1 MKRVILSITTIAL
14 LIFYTHAAPI
24 PKKIS
29 AEIKK
34 VTVFT
39 QGAQVS
45 RMAKTNLAKGNT
57 TLLFEKLSPYLDKQS
72 IQVNL
77 QGEATI
83 MSVSHRINQL
93 EVIPPS
99 DRVDEINEKMAE
111 LRLQLEQ
118 NGQIMVLYA
127 QEEKLLFANQKIE
140 PKENSN
146 QAEALAA
153 MAELFRER
161 LADLQK
167 RRWEITTKNRQI
179 EKEIGQLQKEL
190 NNMQVTKEKPT
201 SEIEVVI
208 SSENATQVEITLSYL
223 VAHAG
228 WIPSYDLRVKDV
240 ESPLQIDYK
249 AHVYQQTGVDWKDVK
264 LTISSADPW
273 QSGTKPE
280 LQPWYV
286 GERPRPVSYKSSTVP
301 FQNGQLGGRILDEN
315 GEPLVGATV
324 MVRGSTIG
332 SFTDENGQF
341 SLTVPAEAQSVI
353 VSYVGYQKQEVA
365 IGGQQHLNIRMN
377 SSGATLD
384 EVVVSGYVAGRASG
398 VEQKFRKKDKSR
410 EMDYYRDEE
419 DARYDIPLEMT
430 EITKPTVVEFEIA
443 LPYSIPS
450 DGKQMTVKM
459 KRHELKADYEY
470 YAVPKLD
477 PDAFLTASV
486 TDWEQYQLL
495 SGEANIYFE
504 GTYTGKSV
512 LDISQLDDTLSISLG
527 RDKQV
532 VVTRTRIKDF
542 TKKQFIGSNVIVKH
556 GWAIEVRNQK
566 KQAIHLTVKDQFPIS
581 RQSEIEIEELK
592 YNKAKLDETT
602 NELTWLIDIKPSN
615 SEKVDF
621 SYEIKHPKNYR
632 LYAQ

>member
-1 MKRVILSITTIAL
+1 MKRVIFLFTTITL
-14 LIFYTHAAPI
+14 LLFHSYAAPI

-29 AEIKK
+29 AEISK
-34 VTVFT
+34 VTVFI

-45 RMAKTNLAKGNT
+45 RMTKTRLSKGNT
-57 TLLFEKLSPYLDKQS
+57 TLLFEKLSPYIDKQS
-72 IQVNL
+72 LQVNL
-77 QGEATI
+77 QGAATI

-93 EVIPPS
+93 EILPPS
-99 DRVDEINEKMAE
+99 ERVGEIKEKME
-111 LRLQLEQ
+111 NLRLQLEQ
-118 NGQIMVLYA
+118 NEQIMALFA

-140 PKENSN
+140 PQENSN
-146 QAEALAA
+146 QAAELAA
-153 MAELFRER
+153 MATLFRER

-167 RRWEITTKNRQI
+167 RRWEITTQNRQL
-179 EKEIGQLQKEL
+179 EKEIAQLQKEL
-190 NNMQVTKEKPT
+190 DNMKVTKEKPT
-201 SEIEVVI
+201 SEIEVIV
-208 SSENATQVEITLSYL
+208 SAENASEVEITLSYL

-249 AHVYQQTGVDWKDVK
+249 AHVYQQTGVEWKDVK

-280 LQPWYV
+280 LQPWYI
-286 GERPRPVSYKSSTVP
+286 GQRPISYRQATVP
-301 FQNGQLGGRILDEN
+301 FKNGQISGQILDEN
-315 GEPLVGATV
+315 GIPIVGATI
-324 MVRGSTIG
+324 MVPGATIG
-332 SFTDENGQF
+332 SFTDEQGQF
-341 SLTVPAEAQSVI
+341 SLTLPAGTESVI
-353 VSYVGYQKQEVA
+353 VSYVGYQNQEVPIA
-365 IGGQQHLNIRMN
+365 GQQHLNIHMN
-377 SSGATLD
+377 NKGVMLD
-384 EVVVSGYVAGRASG
+384 EVVVTGYGTKKLFKRNRSRMDDMR
-398 VEQKFRKKDKSR
+398 EQK
-410 EMDYYRDEE
+410 EAGEADY
-419 DARYDIPLEMT
+419 YDIPLQMT
-430 EITKPTVVEFEIA
+430 EITKPTMVEFEIA

-450 DGKQMTVKM
+450 DGKQLTVKM
-459 KRHELKADYEY
+459 KQYELKADYEY

-504 GTYTGKSV
+504 GTYTGKSI
-512 LDISQLDDTLSISLG
+512 LDISQLEDTLSISLG

-532 VVTRTRIKDF
+532 VVSRTKIKDF
-542 TKKQFIGSNVIVKH
+542 TKKRFIGSNVIVKH

-581 RQSEIEIEELK
+581 QKSEIEIDEFK

-602 NELTWLIDIKPSN
+602 NELTWTFDMKPSA

-621 SYEIKHPKNYR
+621 SYEIKHPKHYR
-632 LYAQ
+632 LYAN